1 MRGLVGKMDILLQQ
15 GTVLDLEMI
24 LPSYVDLFPE
34 QERKTT
40 SVLKTLLDSRDY
52 ILYKIVSEKYSAYMG
67 FVLLLQLEDLSAIW
81 LDFIGI
87 DKTYQGYGIGSK
99 VLDLL
104 KNKYSRGYNG
114 MYFEVECLDE
124 NPDTARRIK
133 FYEKFGA
140 KDLKV
145 DYTLP
150 TQQGDLPMLLYY
162 QPLSSEQLPSQKEV
176 EEVIREAHHFIHF
189 DLL

>member
-1 MRGLVGKMDILLQQ
+1 MDILLQQ

-40 SVLKTLLDSRDY
+40 SVLKKLLGTRDY
-52 ILYKIVSEKYSAYMG
+52 ILYKIVNEQNSAYMG
-67 FVLLLQLEDLSAIW
+67 FVLLLQLDDSSAIW

-99 VLDLL
+99 VLNLL
-104 KNKYSRGYNG
+104 KKKYSMGYKG

-140 KDLKV
+140 KALKV
-145 DYTLP
+145 DYNLP

-162 QPLSSEQLPSQKEV
+162 QPLSNEQLPSQKEV
-176 EEVIREAHHFIHF
+176 DEVIRKAHQFIHF